1 MTYDELVQAVKDY
14 LEIDETTFNANI
26 DNFIKL
32 AESDIYRQ
40 VQMPFTTDVVTTV
53 NGIAI
58 GQKFL
63 TLPADFLSQYHL
75 ALILDSGAYHFLL
88 PKDHSLVNEISGTNG
103 MPRYY
108 AVYDT
113 TDIIFGPASNA
124 EYDVELSY
132 YRMPPSLTGGAGSA
146 TNWLSEFGEHALL
159 FGTILQGYIF
169 LKGDQDTITHYT
181 NQYQGALASLK
192 VITEGRQL
200 KDNNRNPER
209 RLPS

>member
-1 MTYDELVQAVKDY
+1 MTYAELVQAVKDY
-14 LEIDETTFNANI
+14 LEIDQTTFNANI

-40 VQMPFTTDVVTTV
+40 VQMPFATDVETTV

-58 GQKFL
+58 GQKFY
-63 TLPADFLSQYHL
+63 TLPDDFLSQYHF
-75 ALILDSGAYHFLL
+75 AIILDSGAYHFLL

-103 MPRYY
+103 LPRYY
-108 AVYDT
+108 AIYDT
-113 TDIIFGPASNA
+113 TEIIFGPASNA

-132 YRMPPSLTGGAGSA
+132 YRMPPSLVDTPSG
-146 TNWLSEFGEHALL
+146 NWLSEFGEQALL
-159 FGTILQGYIF
+159 FGVILQGYIF